1 MEIFAVERLKIF
13 TNCCNEGTDVPADCF
28 RATCNPN
35 VLYAYFACSIRNR
48 LEVWKSDRFENPKRI
63 RSKAPVHLSSDEP
76 RAATVALAAG
86 IRGRH
91 SSEALELQISSQ
103 QHISEGTGRDA
114 GSTAP
119 RHTKSKNSAS
129 CWGWIKRKREAPL
142 KFSKIWQVFGVDD
155 RRPFNVPR
163 PTKLVD
169 GSRGGQAFMC
179 ELPRP
184 KDNEV
189 YMYPIEEQA
198 RMQLLSVLLVATLLI
213 KDQDSEE
220 WEEVLKEGFQLD
232 NSLGTVFQRLFV
244 ELVIVNFFL
253 ICFIV
258 SICYALWLCSLASW
272 AYGATGLLMLGGN
285 PRVKTNYKK
294 GFPDRIEARLLEKID
309 VDGHDCLGI
318 RDLDQAGDLGLH
330 FGSLHG
336 SVFTKDDGTCKVLG
350 HIAKRV
356 YSLDLELVRTTEWY
370 LGIAWFALY
379 LGISIMLQIAGT
391 KVATVLLEVMAVVIL
406 ILTSVFREGRM
417 IPRWKAW
424 PGAKCGALL

>member
-1 MEIFAVERLKIF
+1 MPTLLHSSTDAQMEIFAVERLKIF

-258 SICYALWLCSLASW
+258 SICYALWVRQGYALRHTVVLV
-272 AYGATGLLMLGGN
+272 G
-285 PRVKTNYKK
+285 V
-294 GFPDRIEARLLEKID
+294 
-309 VDGHDCLGI
+309 
-318 RDLDQAGDLGLH
+318 LGLWRH
-330 FGSLHG
+330 WPFDAGGQSEGKNKLQ
-336 SVFTKDDGTCKVLG
+336 
-350 HIAKRV
+350 KRV
-356 YSLDLELVRTTEWY
+356 SGSHRGTSFGKDRCGWPRLSRHSGLRSGWRPRATFRVA
-370 LGIAWFALY
+370 AWLCLY
-379 LGISIMLQIAGT
+379 
-391 KVATVLLEVMAVVIL
+391 
-406 ILTSVFREGRM
+406 
-417 IPRWKAW
+417 
-424 PGAKCGALL
+424 